1 MVQTMKKTVTFD
13 WNFDLETAK
22 EHGVVLVVG
31 KNKDGSTGIG
41 YMWWSLM
48 ENEWLNDDGQKSPN
62 FTPKAWIDDGVLWP
76 FEDFQD

>member
-1 MVQTMKKTVTFD
+1 MKKTVTFD

-41 YMWWSLM
+41 YMYWDID
-48 ENEWLNDDGQKSPN
+48 ENEWVGTDGRKAPC

>member
-1 MVQTMKKTVTFD
+1 MKKTVTFD

-41 YMWWSLM
+41 YMWWSLI
-48 ENEWLNDDGQKSPN
+48 ENE
-62 FTPKAWIDDGVLWP
+62 LWR
-76 FEDFQD
+76 